1 MDQPIRLCASRTTDR
16 MGARQKMKGQGI
28 ILSPWIVSVF
38 LFVLASM
45 VTFAGPAAALNQAT
59 SDGSKKR
66 VAAAAEKTHTGDLP
80 IIDLEGYKN
89 LLAERR
95 GRPVVVSFWATWCE
109 PCRDELPLVNEMA
122 RRFTPRGIEFM
133 GISLDDEADRNVA
146 RRFLAG
152 MKLVFPSYRKKPG
165 DEGEFIAAV
174 NPKWS
179 GAIPATCLYDREGRL
194 VAEWVGASS
203 RARFEK
209 ALEDLLK
216 TPGK

>member
-1 MDQPIRLCASRTTDR
+1 MLDKPPEAVR
-16 MGARQKMKGQGI
+16 
-28 ILSPWIVSVF
+28 SPWLVSTLLLVSA
-38 LFVLASM
+38 LLAA
-45 VTFAGPAAALNQAT
+45 FAGPAGARHRGT
-59 SDGSKKR
+59 SDDSKKP
-66 VAAAAEKTHTGDLP
+66 ATTAAEKTLTRDLP

-109 PCRDELPLVNEMA
+109 PCRDEFPLVNEMA
-122 RRFTPRGIEFM
+122 RRFTPRGIDFI

-152 MKLVFPSYRKKPG
+152 MKPVFPSYRKKPG
-165 DEGEFIAAV
+165 TDGEFIAAV

-179 GAIPATCLYDREGRL
+179 GAIPATCLYDREGHL

-203 RARFEK
+203 RIRFEK

>member
-1 MDQPIRLCASRTTDR
+1 MLDKPPEAVR
-16 MGARQKMKGQGI
+16 
-28 ILSPWIVSVF
+28 SPWFVSALLLVSA
-38 LFVLASM
+38 LLAA
-45 VTFAGPAAALNQAT
+45 FAGPAAALHRGT
-59 SDGSKKR
+59 SDDSKKP
-66 VAAAAEKTHTGDLP
+66 ATAAAEKTLTGDLP

-109 PCRDELPLVNEMA
+109 PCRGEFPLVNEMA
-122 RRFTPRGIEFM
+122 RRFTPRGVDFI

-152 MKLVFPSYRKKPG
+152 MKPVFPSYRKKTG
-165 DEGEFIAAV
+165 NERQFIASV

-179 GAIPATCLYDREGRL
+179 GAIPATCLYDREGHL
-194 VAEWVGASS
+194 IAEWVGASS
-203 RARFEK
+203 RVRFEK